1 MNASEKLLNRG
12 VAARSEQSFPD
23 DRAFPAV
30 VVAGSL
36 VAIEELDLHFL
47 QNQSLENPLENPFEN
62 YAIETI
68 AGRDYVRIGMA
79 GATPS

>member
-47 QNQSLENPLENPFEN
+47 QNQSLENPFEN